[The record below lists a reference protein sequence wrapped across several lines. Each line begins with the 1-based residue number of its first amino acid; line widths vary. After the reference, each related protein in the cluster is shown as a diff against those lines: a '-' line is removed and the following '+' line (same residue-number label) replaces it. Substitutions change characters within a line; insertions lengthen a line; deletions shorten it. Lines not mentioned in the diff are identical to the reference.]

1 MSNKNNKNKKQGSTS
16 KALIVLICIMI
27 ILYTAADFV
36 LQAYAQIEVSPTLTQ
51 SWFTFWGAE
60 LVVLAGIKISKVV
73 KGEDKN
79 KEDQLPVDDTD
90 NNEV

>member
-1 MSNKNNKNKKQGSTS
+1 MANKKPKKEGSTS

-51 SWFTFWGAE
+51 AWFTFWGVE
-60 LVVLAGIKISKVV
+60 LVALAGIKISKVV
-73 KGEDKN
+73 KGEDN
-79 KEDQLPVDDTD
+79 SKEDQLPVDDTD
-90 NNEV
+90 DNEV

>member
-1 MSNKNNKNKKQGSTS
+1 MPNKNDNKKQISTS

-36 LQAYAQIEVSPTLTQ
+36 LQAYAQIEVSPTLTEK
-51 SWFTFWGAE
+51 WFQFWGVE
-60 LVVLAGIKISKVV
+60 LIALAGIKISKVL
-73 KGEDKN
+73 KGNK
-79 KEDQLPVDDTD
+79 KEDSRETVIDDTD

>member
-1 MSNKNNKNKKQGSTS
+1 MKKDKKQKSTS

-27 ILYTAADFV
+27 ILYTAADFA
-36 LQAYAQIEVSPTLTQ
+36 LQAFAQVEVSPTLTQ

-60 LVVLAGIKISKVV
+60 LVVLAGIKVSKVI
-73 KGEDKN
+73 KGEDK
-79 KEDQLPVDDTD
+79 KDISVDDTD

>member
-1 MSNKNNKNKKQGSTS
+1 MSNKNKKPRSTS

-27 ILYTAADFV
+27 ILYTAADFI

-73 KGEDKN
+73 KGE
-79 KEDQLPVDDTD
+79 KEDIPQEEIIDDTE